1 MMKLEEQAADA
12 AKQSGAKLP
21 YQAPALVSSDAFE
34 RLALA
39 CNGFLS
45 PTNPPICNPNTGP
58 KDCGG
63 ACPSS

>member
-1 MMKLEEQAADA
+1 MNQAENQAADTA
-12 AKQSGAKLP
+12 VHRGEKLP

-45 PTNPPICNPNTGP
+45 PDNPPICNPNSGP